1 MAYKVA
7 KNSLKQEQ
15 GAEVLQA
22 NPSLAPVEIK
32 FSGIQGNLLS
42 IYLQNG
48 TVISLNIFNLDHIS
62 IYSIE
67 FLPMQRSTAIAN
79 NLMDEK

>member
-15 GAEVLQA
+15 GAEALQA

-67 FLPMQRSTAIAN
+67 FLPMQRCTAIAN
-79 NLMDEK
+79 NLIDEK